1 MKSFRAYSFILF
13 IFSFLV
19 LLSAMFLTKSIVKPI
34 FHNTYDFREHILEY
48 EVLIGESKL
57 PLAVLDNISDQ
68 FSVTKVADPERY
80 RRLNGAY
87 DSNIK
92 ILKRNLEVTE
102 SHIDTLNMII
112 EESGKYPFI
121 AQIKEYD
128 YTKAQVEM
136 LKNRINTIEQAVDQ
150 LNFESIGNQNGDIE
164 KIKEELTDFEYVT
177 KQLLKKMAVWSKML
191 VDAFMKLNSYIYL
204 ILICVSAILGGFLLR
219 VLGKNT
225 TFILESFTK
234 LNRFETDSNETLN
247 FKPFFSEEE
256 LLYNNIKEVF
266 KEQRFLNDLK
276 ASSNQFYILDDFLD
290 QLFEKIQTVLKV
302 DRLGVSFVHNDGN
315 HLVAE
320 YGICNYPEVYLKP
333 GYEIEL
339 AKSSLRDV
347 IVDQKS
353 YFDNDVFST
362 YSDKSSSNSLKLIV
376 KENIRSHMVVPLMIN
391 DSVFGILFFSSREKG
406 SYDEAALQ
414 IGKNISHELSAVI
427 HKTYFTK
434 KMLAMVTQTFARL
447 VEERDLETG
456 DHIGRMTEY
465 ALLIA
470 EELVGHTDSNYVVNA
485 SFMKDM
491 RIDAPIHDIGKVGI
505 PDEILKKPGRLK
517 ADEFEIMK
525 THAKIG
531 GDILQSMQNDL
542 KHFNTDFYKN
552 AREIVLYHHEK
563 WDGTGYPE
571 GLREF
576 EIPLAAR
583 IVAIADVFDAL
594 VSKRVYK
601 EPIDFELA
609 IQMINESKGSH
620 FDPYLVDIFL
630 SKKDKI
636 LTIYKD
642 QQFL

>member
-1 MKSFRAYSFILF
+1 MKSFRTYSFILF
-13 IFSFLV
+13 ILSFLV

-34 FHNTYDFREHILEY
+34 IHNTYDFREHILEY

-57 PLAVLDNISDQ
+57 PIAVLDNISDQ
-68 FSVTKVADPERY
+68 FSDTTLSDSERY
-80 RRLNGAY
+80 RRLNAAY
-87 DSNIK
+87 DSNIN
-92 ILKRNLEVTE
+92 ILKRNLEVIE

-112 EESGKYPFI
+112 DESAKFPFI
-121 AQIKEYD
+121 AQINEYG
-128 YTKAQVEM
+128 YTKGQVEM
-136 LKNRINTIEQAVDQ
+136 LESRVNTIQLAVEQ
-150 LNFESIGNQNGDIE
+150 LNFVTIGQQNPAIE
-164 KIKEELTDFEYVT
+164 NIKEELSQFDFVT

-191 VDAFMKLNSYIYL
+191 VDVFMKMNSYIYL
-204 ILICVSAILGGFLLR
+204 ILICVSSILGVFLLR
-219 VLGKNT
+219 ILGKNT
-225 TFILESFTK
+225 TFILESFAK
-234 LNRFETDSNETLN
+234 LNRFETDSNDTLD
-247 FKPFFSEEE
+247 FKPFFSEEK
-256 LLYNNIKEVF
+256 LLYSNIKEVF
-266 KEQRFLNDLK
+266 NEQRFLNELK

-302 DRLGVSFVHNDGN
+302 DRLGVSFVHNDGK

-320 YGICNYPEVYLKP
+320 YGICNYSEVYLKP

-339 AKSSLRDV
+339 SNSSLRDV
-347 IVDQKS
+347 IADQKS

-362 YSDKSSSNSLKLIV
+362 YSDKSSSISLKLIV

-391 DSVFGILFFSSREKG
+391 DSVFGILFFSSREKD
-406 SYDEAALQ
+406 SYDEVALQ

-456 DHIGRMTEY
+456 DHIGRMTAY

-470 EELVGHTDSNYVVNA
+470 EELVGHADANYAVNA
-485 SFMKDM
+485 SFMKDI

-505 PDEILKKPGRLK
+505 PDEILKKPGRLS
-517 ADEFEIMK
+517 ADEFEVMK

-531 GDILQSMQNDL
+531 GDILLSMQNDL

-571 GLREF
+571 GLRGF

-601 EPIDFELA
+601 ESIDFEQA
-609 IQMINESKGSH
+609 IKIIDESKGSH
-620 FDPYLVDIFL
+620 FDPYLVEIFM